1 MVAVTIPRPIRWRTA
16 PVRRRMLALIRL
28 WQRRLRERRA
38 LAAMDDRGLR
48 DVGLTRYDAHYEAS
62 KPFWRA

>member
-1 MVAVTIPRPIRWRTA
+1 MVAVTIPRPVTRRTA
-16 PVRRRMLALIRL
+16 HVRRRMYALLRIWR
-28 WQRRLRERRA
+28 RRLRERRA

-48 DVGLTRYDAHYEAS
+48 DIGLSRYDAYYEAG

>member
-1 MVAVTIPRPIRWRTA
+1 MVAIAIDR
-16 PVRRRMLALIRL
+16 PVRRRTAPTRRMHALFRIWR
-28 WQRRLRERRA
+28 RRLRERRA

-48 DVGLTRYDAHYEAS
+48 DIGLTRYDAYYEAR

>member
-1 MVAVTIPRPIRWRTA
+1 MVAITIPRPITRRTA
-16 PVRRRMLALIRL
+16 PVRRRVLVLIRL
-28 WQRRLRERRA
+28 WRRRLRERRA

-48 DVGLTRYDAHYEAS
+48 DVGLTRYDAYYEAR